1 MPRAKKTWAEK
12 MNAKP
17 PHHVVLEKDFA
28 GIPKGAKL
36 HISSPVEI
44 AAELKTIPPGSFMSI
59 QAFRRRLAEKNK
71 CDATCPVSTS
81 IFLRIVAEHTW
92 EEFNSSS
99 SKQDLAPFWR
109 VVESSSPMAK
119 KLNFDS
125 AWIDLQRELEKQN
138 S

>member
-12 MNAKP
+12 MKAKP
-17 PHHVVLEKDFA
+17 PHHVVLDKDFA
-28 GIPKGAKL
+28 GIPKGSKL
-36 HISSPVEI
+36 HISSPEEI
-44 AAELKTIPPGSFMSI
+44 AAELKTIPPGSILSI
-59 QAFRRRLAEKNK
+59 QAFRRRLTEKNK

-99 SKQDLAPFWR
+99 STQDLAPFWR